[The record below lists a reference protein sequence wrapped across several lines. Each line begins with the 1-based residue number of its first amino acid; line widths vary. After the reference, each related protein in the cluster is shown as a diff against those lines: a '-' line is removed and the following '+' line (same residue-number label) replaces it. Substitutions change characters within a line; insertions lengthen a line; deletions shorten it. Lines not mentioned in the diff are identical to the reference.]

1 MLKQVGI
8 EPIPLTIIVLK
19 QVGIE
24 PIPGLSPFPKPSY
37 ELAWN
42 ITLFIVLK
50 QVGIEP
56 IPLTIL

>member
-24 PIPGLSPFPKPSY
+24 PIPGLNPFLKPPY
-37 ELAWN
+37 ESAWN